1 MTIPKPIFVI
11 EHLEPKTGKW
21 LLFEYE
27 HASEIVGK
35 NRLLFTNVKRKSDRL
50 KLSKFGAVEQKSA
63 AEIFN
68 HAKVLILDPKAELPL
83 KPEDFAD
90 KEAVVIGG
98 ILGDHPP
105 KGRTS
110 KLLTS
115 RFPSAAV
122 RNIGKMQFA
131 IDGAVY
137 VAKLVSEGT
146 PLEKVLVKEG
156 LSLRLNEQAEVYLPY
171 AYPLR
176 DGKPVISQ
184 KLVTYLCSE
193 EIVKDEEKLLKRAV
207 AKSSKPTSR
216 V

>member
-1 MTIPKPIFVI
+1 LTIPKPIFVI

-68 HAKVLILDPKAELPL
+68 HAKVVILDPKAELPL
-83 KPEDFAD
+83 KPEDFIG

-122 RNIGKMQFA
+122 RNIGKSQFS

-146 PLEKVLVKEG
+146 PLEAIPIQKG
-156 LSLRLNEQAEVYLPY
+156 LSLKLNQFGEVYLPY
-171 AYPLR
+171 AYPLH

-184 KLVTYLCSE
+184 KLVAYLLSN
-193 EIVKDEEKLLKRAV
+193 EILADEEKMLKG
-207 AKSSKPTSR
+207 K
-216 V
+216 